1 MSWKLALW
9 SALAGG
15 LIPVMAVLN
24 ARLGRA
30 IGVPIHALVVLTLV
44 ALCASLLISLFMTR
58 SLPTWGTVGRAAPM
72 DLLGG
77 VIVCFYVLSA
87 TLLAPRIGI
96 GNFILFAVATQTIT
110 SALVDHFGLFGAMVR
125 EVSGLRAAGIVLL
138 IVGLVITQVASQS
151 TSTQASP

>member
-1 MSWKLALW
+1 MTLKLAMW

-30 IGVPIHALVVLTLV
+30 IGTPLHALVVLTLI
-44 ALCASLLISLFMTR
+44 ALCASLVISLFMTR
-58 SLPTWGTVGRAAPM
+58 SLPTWSTVSRAAPM

-77 VIVCFYVLSA
+77 VIVCFYVFSA

-96 GNFILFAVATQTIT
+96 GNFILFAVSTQTVT

-125 EVSGLRAAGIVLL
+125 EVSGLRAAGIGLL
-138 IVGLVITQVASQS
+138 ILGLVITQMAAQSSQ
-151 TSTQASP
+151 AAPSP